1 MDGTC
6 TVNCHVER
14 PEEWR
19 LMQQLI
25 PPTVCMRDT
34 MAREASSLHRP
45 NEAES
50 CVVVVVVVGGGR
62 LKLHMQI

>member
-1 MDGTC
+1 
-6 TVNCHVER
+6 
-14 PEEWR
+14 
-19 LMQQLI
+19 MQQLI